1 MKKNVLWALMLAVG
15 LVSCNNE
22 NEAPEVGGAASGETT
37 FLSVSLKSA
46 GSMSRANSNPES
58 FEYGD
63 ENENKVENATFY
75 FFDKD
80 GGAYDVATGTNA
92 IVVTAK
98 DLTKNEETPA
108 ENIEAYSKVILVLKG
123 KTATPPA
130 KMVALLN
137 VATPDNYKNKTLSQL
152 QALTT
157 DYKTTNGFV
166 MSNSVYKNDLGE
178 VVATQILPENIFTSP
193 NPTGNEG
200 AEYAPESDLANIK
213 PVQIYVERVAA
224 KVRVNVD
231 ATSTTVNVP
240 ADTENGVEA
249 YSYKIYQVEGAEN
262 TYVKVLG
269 WEVTNAAVTSN
280 LLKDYA
286 DTELFTPVN
295 NPTFFRSYW
304 ATTPT
309 TANPTHNLKF
319 NYFLAENST
328 AKAVGAE
335 DYYHENTLT
344 PTNTESSWF
353 NDLSKSGATKA
364 SQLLVAAQLV
374 DASGAAKEFAKWYG
388 TDYENGDALKAAM
401 INNAAKQI
409 FIKDEENSTE
419 TETKYKSIAIGDVV
433 FYQVPASTSY
443 DSNSTEETQDRRYE
457 VRVKADAS
465 KTYYYVD
472 TEGKVVAYSN
482 ADNNKAVSDILAT
495 IEPAMIWTSGYTY
508 YYTIINHYGDAD
520 GIVRNHIYDI
530 NIKKFKG
537 LGTPVY
543 DPEEIIV
550 PEIPITQEY
559 YHLTAQINVL
569 SWALVSQEVELG
581 K

>member
-1 MKKNVLWALMLAVG
+1 MRKNVLWALMLAVG

-22 NEAPEVGGAASGETT
+22 NEAPEVDVPTEGETT
-37 FLSVSLKSA
+37 FLSVSLKAA
-46 GSMSRANSNPES
+46 GSMSRAESNPES
-58 FEYGD
+58 FEYGYED
-63 ENENKVENATFY
+63 ENKVENATFY
-75 FFDKD
+75 FFDANGD
-80 GGAYDVATGTNA
+80 AYTVADGTNA
-92 IVVTAK
+92 IVVTSK
-98 DLTKNEETPA
+98 ELTTNSNEPT

-137 VATPDNYKNKTLSQL
+137 VATPNAYAMKSLIDL
-152 QALTT
+152 QAMTT
-157 DYKTTNGFV
+157 KYKTTNGFV
-166 MSNSVYKNDLGE
+166 MSNSVYKNELGE

-200 AEYAPESDLANIK
+200 AEYAPEGDLANIK

-224 KVRVNVD
+224 KVRVKVGISEG
-231 ATSTTVNVP
+231 TVVKGGSTLYP
-240 ADTENGVEA
+240 
-249 YSYKIYQVEGAEN
+249 VEGAEG

-269 WEVTNAAVTSN
+269 WEVTNAAKTSN

-286 DTELFTPVN
+286 DTDLFNPVN
-295 NPTFFRSYW
+295 NPAFFRSYW
-304 ATTPT
+304 ATTT
-309 TANPTHNLKF
+309 STANPTHKLTF
-319 NYFLAENST
+319 NYFFADDSEAN
-328 AKAVGAE
+328 KVGDE
-335 DYYHENTLT
+335 EYYHENTLS
-344 PTNTESSWF
+344 PTNEVGKWF
-353 NDLSKSGATKA
+353 NDLTLAGATKA
-364 SQLLVAAQLV
+364 SQLVVAAQLV
-374 DASGAAKEFAKWYG
+374 DAEGKAKEFAKWYG
-388 TDYENGDALKAAM
+388 TDYENGNALKAAM

-409 FIKDEENSTE
+409 FVKDEENSTDA
-419 TETKYKSIAIGDVV
+419 ETKYKSIGVGDVV
-433 FYQVPASTSY
+433 FYQIPYTTSY
-443 DSNSTEETQDRRYE
+443 DSNSEDETKNRRYE

-472 TEGKVVAYSN
+472 ADGKVVAYDN
-482 ADNNKAVSDILAT
+482 AKENETVTDILAT

-508 YYTIINHYGDAD
+508 YYTIIDHFGDAD

-530 NIKKFKG
+530 NINKFKG

-543 DPEEIIV
+543 DPKEIIV
-550 PEIPITQEY
+550 PETPITQEF